1 MKNNVSLSSL
11 VVHSNSDVQKKTTK
25 TWQTK
30 ATKKTYESVLQ
41 AAEELG
47 LQWVDK
53 GHSWKIRK
61 YEDKL
66 TGEIT
71 FKLKVC
77 A

>member
-1 MKNNVSLSSL
+1 MKNNVSLSST
-11 VVHSNSDVQKKTTK
+11 VIHTNSETPKQTK

-30 ATKKTYESVLQ
+30 ANKKTYDSVLEV
-41 AAEELG
+41 ATSLG
-47 LQWVDK
+47 LRPEDK
-53 GHSWKIRK
+53 GLSWKIRK

-66 TGEIT
+66 TGEVV